1 MEIVVFLFG
10 FIISILQMKLKQG
23 EVRSF
28 AQSLVVDLRCKS
40 QQSGSRL
47 LMLMVTRLEFLSN

>member
-1 MEIVVFLFG
+1 MFLFG
-10 FIISILQMKLKQG
+10 FIISILQRRKLKQG